1 MYINLY
7 LCSITYALNTL
18 CVIPGGLADYWARCV
33 NECLLE
39 LADKQDK
46 LIALVDE
53 IYRNCQKVR
62 RMEKQVNR
70 ICCWVSDERKVS
82 GA

>member
-18 CVIPGGLADYWARCV
+18 CVIPGGLANYWARCV

-53 IYRNCQKVR
+53 IHRNLSKS
-62 RMEKQVNR
+62 KKNGKT
-70 ICCWVSDERKVS
+70 SK
-82 GA
+82 